1 LEKEF
6 SKQPNAEF
14 TKSIGDPLKRSAM
27 LFSQLLLISLPL
39 STPHRCGLP
48 LYTALSGR
56 TKLLGVVS

>member
-1 LEKEF
+1 L
-6 SKQPNAEF
+6 
-14 TKSIGDPLKRSAM
+14 KSSAM